1 MIVDYFTPRMVI
13 FLNPAPSSKIGCSG
27 AKDDF
32 GPYLGIKAQVVNK
45 AHRAEVG
52 AR

>member
-32 GPYLGIKAQVVNK
+32 GPTLGIKAQFVN
-45 AHRAEVG
+45 RARRVEVG
-52 AR
+52 GR